1 MPVSDFKTLNIKL
14 FLLGNLL
21 SCVEQV
27 HQRTDL
33 LHGEIREE
41 YLFPMARALQQGGHE
56 RAQAGHHRSVAFHSQ
71 SLGRHQTQVSYITLV
86 DQHKIPIKND

>member
-1 MPVSDFKTLNIKL
+1 MPVSDFKTLNIIL

-33 LHGEIREE
+33 LHGEIWEE
-41 YLFPMARALQQGGHE
+41 YLPPLARFQQGGHE